1 MKKVFISI
9 SCVMLLLI
17 PLGCSQQTD
26 KKTESTKTEQTTI
39 TKTKAQTIHGMS
51 MKMTD
56 FTPIASGTKEDQ
68 KILKVS
74 VRLKNETATPLNY
87 DSLGLEIYNKKGEK
101 LTWYPSTNF
110 GGVLAPQQEITGD
123 SFYEA
128 KGEGPYTIKYR
139 DLDKPKDSIEWKNI
153 SLK

>member
-17 PLGCSQQTD
+17 PLGCSQQSNNKAET
-26 KKTESTKTEQTTI
+26 TKTEQI
-39 TKTKAQTIHGMS
+39 TVSKTKSQKILGMS
-51 MKMTD
+51 MKLTD
-56 FTPIASGTKEDQ
+56 FTAVASGTKDEQ

-153 SLK
+153 SSK